1 MAKAQHELAG
11 AGLETDASEPS
22 GHGRGTLSAM
32 ISVLALVFS
41 GYSLWESSL
50 KAPDIK
56 VFVPSVIQF
65 SAPYNNSNFEVIEV
79 PVTLLNDGGRTGTI
93 LSMDLEATNT
103 KTGETKR
110 FYAADLGRWTMEKA
124 RANGFDPF
132 APIPLSGKSS
142 RTQTVLFYTN
152 GPAQKPDQLIR
163 EPGAY
168 NFRLVLDQAEVND
181 FGALD
186 HVLGRGPAQVTFAM
200 ELRDYDARAFQ
211 TGTLPLYSTTGRSAK
226 GGEAAQPSSRRS

>member
-1 MAKAQHELAG
+1 MSKDQRELAG
-11 AGLETDASEPS
+11 GGSETGASETS
-22 GHGRGTLSAM
+22 GHSRGVLSAV

-41 GYSLWESSL
+41 GYSLWDSSL

-56 VFVPSVIQF
+56 VFVPPVIQF
-65 SAPYNNSNFEVIEV
+65 SAPYNNSNFEAIEV

-93 LSMDLEATNT
+93 LSMDLEVTNP

-132 APIPLSGKSS
+132 APIPLSGKASK
-142 RTQTVLFYTN
+142 TETVLFYTN

-163 EPGAY
+163 EPGTY
-168 NFRLVLDQAEVND
+168 NFRLVLDEADVND
-181 FGALD
+181 FGPLD
-186 HVLGRGPAQVTFAM
+186 HVFQRGPSQVAFSM

-211 TGTLPLYSTTGRSAK
+211 TGTLPLYSTSGRSAK
-226 GGEAAQPSSRRS
+226 GGAAAQP

>member
-1 MAKAQHELAG
+1 MLDMAKAQHELAG
-11 AGLETDASEPS
+11 DGSESDASGSSS
-22 GHGRGTLSAM
+22 GHNRGTLSAM

-41 GYSLWESSL
+41 GYSLWDSSL

-56 VFVPSVIQF
+56 VFVPPVIQF

-93 LSMDLEATNT
+93 LSMGLEATNP

-110 FYAADLGRWTMEKA
+110 FYAADLGRWTMDKA

-132 APIPLSGKSS
+132 APIPLSGKASK
-142 RTQTVLFYTN
+142 TETVLFYTN
-152 GPAQKPDQLIR
+152 GPSQKPDQLIR
-163 EPGAY
+163 DPGTY
-168 NFRLVLDQAEVND
+168 NFRLVLDQAEVSD
-181 FGALD
+181 FGVLD
-186 HVLGRGPAQVTFAM
+186 HIFRREPAQVAFAV

-211 TGTLPLYSTTGRSAK
+211 TGTLPLYSTSGHSAK
-226 GGEAAQPSSRRS
+226 SGDAAQP

>member
-1 MAKAQHELAG
+1 MTKDQRELAG
-11 AGLETDASEPS
+11 GGSETGASEMS
-22 GHGRGTLSAM
+22 GHRRGTLSAV

-41 GYSLWESSL
+41 GYSLWDSSL
-50 KAPDIK
+50 KAPDLK
-56 VFVPSVIQF
+56 VFVPPVIQF

-79 PVTLLNDGGRTGTI
+79 PVTLLNDGGRTGTV
-93 LSMDLEATNT
+93 LSMDLEATNA

-124 RANGFDPF
+124 RANGFDSF
-132 APIPLSGKSS
+132 APIPLSGKASK
-142 RTQTVLFYTN
+142 TETVLFYTN

-168 NFRLVLDQAEVND
+168 KFRLVLDEADVND
-181 FGALD
+181 FGPLD
-186 HVLGRGPAQVTFAM
+186 HIFRRGPSQVAFSM

-211 TGTLPLYSTTGRSAK
+211 NGTLPLYSTSGRSAK
-226 GGEAAQPSSRRS
+226 GP

>member
-1 MAKAQHELAG
+1 MTKDQRELAVDG
-11 AGLETDASEPS
+11 SESGGSGTS
-22 GHGRGTLSAM
+22 GHSRGTLSAV

-41 GYSLWESSL
+41 GYSLWDSSL

-56 VFVPSVIQF
+56 VFVPPVIQF
-65 SAPYNNSNFEVIEV
+65 SAPYNNSNFEAIEV

-93 LSMDLEATNT
+93 LSMDLEATNP

-132 APIPLSGKSS
+132 APIPLSGKASK
-142 RTQTVLFYTN
+142 TETVLFYTN
-152 GPAQKPDQLIR
+152 GPSQKPDQLIR
-163 EPGAY
+163 EPGTY
-168 NFRLVLDQAEVND
+168 NFRLVLDEADVND
-181 FGALD
+181 FGPLD
-186 HVLGRGPAQVTFAM
+186 HIFRRGPSQVSFSV

-211 TGTLPLYSTTGRSAK
+211 TGTLPLYSTSGRSAK
-226 GGEAAQPSSRRS
+226 GGAAAQP